1 MRTRVLLIASAMLFS
16 ILVIGCQDS
25 AGTIQNHEEKESKNE
40 EYLGASEFR
49 RKIIFGAILE
59 AEDRADKEAE
69 ERYPTYSGPNASGE
83 NVQPNAELSKEL
95 AEKYTAEVRAEYEI
109 SKDEQIDIGN
119 EGVTKGW
126 LEP

>member
-40 EYLGASEFR
+40 EYLRASEFR

-69 ERYPTYSGPNASGE
+69 ESYPTHSGPNAD
-83 NVQPNAELSKEL
+83 LSKEL
-95 AEKYTAEVRAEYEI
+95 TEKYTAEVRAEYEI
-109 SKDEQIDIGN
+109 SKDEQVDIGN
-119 EGVTKGW
+119 EGITKGW
-126 LEP
+126 AP